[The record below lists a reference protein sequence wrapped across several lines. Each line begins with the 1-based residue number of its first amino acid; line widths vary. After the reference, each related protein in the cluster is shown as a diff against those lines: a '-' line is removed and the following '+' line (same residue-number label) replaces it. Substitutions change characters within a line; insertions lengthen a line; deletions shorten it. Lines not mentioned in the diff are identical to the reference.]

1 MKIYTFKYFVLWLL
15 CHCAEAHATH
25 HNFSLS
31 LSLSSIDTRHTQPS
45 IPAFATVSN
54 FKKNNPILVD
64 RWFSLYSWSD
74 ACVSPSFIC
83 IQNSELP
90 PCVANWKPNV
100 RMQNRVMRMFFF
112 SVTAALLQSP
122 LINSAERK
130 KMSIWGVQND
140 TFMRTM
146 CQLCTHISHAPP
158 TQHTV
163 LFASPVPHTDLWLFA
178 YILFLFGVL
187 GSVLASS
194 PMWPFRYELT
204 TFLNVHICHAV
215 NHKQMRFP
223 YFT

>member
-1 MKIYTFKYFVLWLL
+1 MVFTLFVVRCVRLSIFHLQPKFRTTAVRRKL
-15 CHCAEAHATH
+15 KTECSNAKSCH
-25 HNFSLS
+25 
-31 LSLSSIDTRHTQPS
+31 
-45 IPAFATVSN
+45 
-54 FKKNNPILVD
+54 
-64 RWFSLYSWSD
+64 
-74 ACVSPSFIC
+74 
-83 IQNSELP
+83 
-90 PCVANWKPNV
+90 ANV
-100 RMQNRVMRMFFF
+100 FF